1 MALVV
6 DFEVES
12 RYIVCIATVGK
23 LTLSGSKYQLSD
35 W

>member
-12 RYIVCIATVGK
+12 RCIVCIAAVGK